1 MSLPTMTP
9 EQREQALRAAAAAR
23 QERAA
28 ALGELRHG
36 KVTLAAVLADQDSP
50 LQRAKVRQVLR
61 ALPGVGDVTADKVL
75 AEVGIDSRRR
85 VAGLGRNQRAALA
98 ERFAA

>member
-1 MSLPTMTP
+1 MALPTMTP

>member
-85 VAGLGRNQRAALA
+85 VAGLGRNQRAGLA

>member
-1 MSLPTMTP
+1 MPVPTMTP
-9 EQREQALRAAAAAR
+9 EQREQALRKAAAAR

-28 ALGELRHG
+28 ALAELRHG
-36 KVTLAAVLADQDSP
+36 KVTLAAVLADTDSP

-61 ALPGVGDVTADKVL
+61 ALPCIGDKTADKVL
-75 AEVGIDSRRR
+75 AEAGIDASRR
-85 VAGLGRNQRAALA
+85 VAGLGKLQRAALA